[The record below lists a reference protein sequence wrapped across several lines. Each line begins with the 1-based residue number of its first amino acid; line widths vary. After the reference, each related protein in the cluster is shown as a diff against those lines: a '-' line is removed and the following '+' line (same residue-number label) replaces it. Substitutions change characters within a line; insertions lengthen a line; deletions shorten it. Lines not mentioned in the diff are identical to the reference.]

1 VQKAP
6 IIGSITYGNHFTIEY
21 QLDAT
26 AGGLLAMIGFYN
38 KSLPSLPRTPS
49 VEVWY
54 PIAGHLEYM
63 DQGPQPRRI
72 LVGSIHEVGS
82 GNNSQIFDLRIDP
95 GKKKS
100 LTLYTKVDLA
110 QAERMRELAENF
122 GMVTLLL
129 HLYFSILYNAG
140 MLGGQRTFG
149 LHPVFQ
155 FDVSKAQMQEWIVG
169 WTSSHARSA
178 DLPSSVPKNVLD
190 DYIEA
195 VSTFNINAYK
205 ASVAMARRALQQAL
219 EDKGATKGSKLL
231 DQINELEGKGLLSKP
246 TSYLA
251 HAVRAFGN
259 YGAHPNDDL
268 LAQITRD
275 DAETTLMAAKKILKE
290 LYK

>member
-6 IIGSITYGNHFTIEY
+6 ITDSITYQDHFTIGC
-21 QLDAT
+21 QLDAA
-26 AGGLLAMIGFYN
+26 AGGLSAIIQFYN
-38 KSLPSLPRTPS
+38 KSRPPPPATPS

-82 GNNSQIFDLRIDP
+82 GNNSQFLDLKIDP
-95 GKKKS
+95 GKNRS
-100 LTLYTKVDLA
+100 LILYTKVGLA
-110 QAERMRELAENF
+110 QAERMRELAEKF
-122 GMVTLLL
+122 GTVTLLL
-129 HLYFSILYNAG
+129 HLYFSILYDAG
-140 MLGGQRTFG
+140 TFGSQRTYG

-155 FDVSKAQMQEWIVG
+155 FDISKAQMQEWING

-178 DLPSSVPKNVLD
+178 DLPSSVSENVLD
-190 DYIEA
+190 DYSEA

-246 TSYLA
+246 TSYFA
-251 HAVRAFGN
+251 HAARAFGN

-268 LAQITRD
+268 LAQTTRD
-275 DAETTLMAAKKILKE
+275 DAEAALMAARNILKE

>member
-6 IIGSITYGNHFTIEY
+6 LIGSIPYWDHFTIGC
-21 QLDAT
+21 QLDA
-26 AGGLLAMIGFYN
+26 AADGLLAIIQFYN

-140 MLGGQRTFG
+140 TLGGQRTFG

-169 WTSSHARSA
+169 WTSSYARSA
-178 DLPSSVPKNVLD
+178 DLPSSVPENVLD
-190 DYIEA
+190 DYSEA
-195 VSTFNINAYK
+195 VSTFNTNAYK

-219 EDKGATKGSKLL
+219 EDKGATKGSNLFK
-231 DQINELEGKGLLSKP
+231 QIDELKSKGLLSEP
-246 TSYLA
+246 ALHLA
-251 HAVRAFGN
+251 QAVRAFGN
-259 YGAHPNDDL
+259 YGAHPSDDL

-275 DAETTLMAAKKILKE
+275 DAVTALMATKKILNDI
-290 LYK
+290 YK

>member
-1 VQKAP
+1 VQKAY
-6 IIGSITYGNHFTIEY
+6 ITSITYWDHFAIGC
-21 QLDAT
+21 QLDAA
-26 AGGLLAMIGFYN
+26 AGGLSAIIQFYN
-38 KSLPSLPRTPS
+38 KSRPPPSATPS

-82 GNNSQIFDLRIDP
+82 GDKSLLLDLKIDP
-95 GKKKS
+95 EKS
-100 LTLYTKVDLA
+100 RSLILYTKVDLA
-110 QAERMRELAENF
+110 QAERMRELAEKF
-122 GMVTLLL
+122 GTVTLLL
-129 HLYFSILYNAG
+129 HLYFSILYDAG
-140 MLGGQRTFG
+140 MFGNQKTYG
-149 LHPVFQ
+149 LHPVFR
-155 FDVSKAQMQEWIVG
+155 FDVSKAQMQEWIDG
-169 WTSSHARSA
+169 WNSSYARSA
-178 DLPSSVPKNVLD
+178 DLPSSVPENVLD
-190 DYIEA
+190 DYSEA

-251 HAVRAFGN
+251 QAVRAFGN

-275 DAETTLMAAKKILKE
+275 DAETALMAVKKILNE